1 MKMYLTTILL
11 CAAIILITIGIYTK
25 NFIPIC
31 IGGFLAGIYNAMIY
45 SKNLKEK

>member
-11 CAAIILITIGIYTK
+11 CAAISIIAIGIHTNNFILIYLGAS
-25 NFIPIC
+25 
-31 IGGFLAGIYNAMIY
+31 LAGIYNAMIY